1 MDIESIA
8 RKYVEY
14 SIWWI
19 HTGDSLYEKVSKEF
33 KEKMKIEISKGLS
46 EREAYNKINESVTFA
61 DHHNQKTAWEAD
73 KIIKKGGLI
82 GWQLLCKIIDFSP
95 DDDKVLAYIGAG
107 PFEDWISKKRYNKFK
122 FDLQKF
128 IKSSTK
134 WKTIAE
140 SSWHNPPELEKFL
153 ASLNSN

>member
-46 EREAYNKINESVTFA
+46 EREAY
-61 DHHNQKTAWEAD
+61 
-73 KIIKKGGLI
+73 
-82 GWQLLCKIIDFSP
+82 FS
-95 DDDKVLAYIGAG
+95 
-107 PFEDWISKKRYNKFK
+107 
-122 FDLQKF
+122 
-128 IKSSTK
+128 
-134 WKTIAE
+134 
-140 SSWHNPPELEKFL
+140 EKL
-153 ASLNSN
+153 H